1 MDGWPLSKQIEEGKR
16 GNIILLS
23 FAKGLRE
30 IAVPEDKGQKQGDW
44 GYSTKKIQE
53 KRKKENKTYFLNW

>member
-16 GNIILLS
+16 RNIILLS

-30 IAVPEDKGQKQGDW
+30 IAVPEDKGQKQGD
-44 GYSTKKIQE
+44 
-53 KRKKENKTYFLNW
+53 